1 MNGNLFWLNLKLMA
15 NHKTLRIG
23 AVVLLF
29 IPLLYTGMFLAG
41 YWDPYGHLDKLPVA
55 IVNEDKGALSD
66 GKELHLGQDMVD
78 NMKSSHT
85 LDYHFVERE
94 EAEKGLYDG
103 DYYLTI
109 VIPDNFSQSVTTLAG
124 DNPQPADLVYMTNPG
139 NNYVSGQIGSN
150 VLKELTNKV
159 SQNIVKSYTQT
170 VYGRM
175 QQMAEGFSSASSGA
189 EQLTQGTESAQDG
202 ANKLNNAIASLASG
216 AGKLKDSVK
225 PLEQGIDQ
233 LASGAAGLSAGTASL
248 AENLGKLKSSGEQL
262 ADGANVLQKN
272 AAAWSE
278 AAESASKAASG
289 MNGSAESL
297 QSQLH
302 AYAEQHPELKEDAA
316 FAAIV
321 NGSEKLAQD
330 ARDVIKSV
338 EGLEQPAQAA
348 QQSGAKLAAGQS
360 ALADGL
366 AKAYGGSGKLAA
378 GSAELE
384 NGLDNYS
391 NGIRKLQSGIS
402 RLAGGAQQLNNG
414 SQELLGGVIRLVD
427 GSQQLTAKLSD
438 AAQSTAGI
446 KASDAELN
454 MYAQPVQL
462 EQRELNTVKTYATG
476 SAPYFLALG
485 LLVGSLMASNI
496 IHFQEGQVRS
506 AWQKFWGRIGVFYLV
521 ALLQTIV
528 LDLIVLYAIG
538 LEVQSV
544 PKFFLLTLVTA
555 CMFTTLIL
563 MLVAIFGTLGKLAG
577 IALVVTQ
584 LASSGGTFPME
595 LAPQWIQTVGQCL
608 PMTYVLRAMKSVIS
622 TSNWDMYWSNTGIL
636 LAYLAGFAVIML
648 AAYLL
653 RSAKEAPAAPAAAH

>member
-1 MNGNLFWLNLKLMA
+1 MKGNLFWYNLKLMA

-23 AVVLLF
+23 SIVLLF

-41 YWDPYGHLDKLPVA
+41 YWDPYGHMDKLPVA
-55 IVNEDKGALSD
+55 IVNEDKGAAAA

-78 NMKSSHT
+78 NMKSTHA
-85 LDYHFVERE
+85 LDYHFVERDQ
-94 EAEKGLYDG
+94 AEKGLYNG

-109 VIPDNFSQSVTTLAG
+109 VIPDNFSQSVTTLTE
-124 DNPQPADLVYMTNPG
+124 DNPQPADLIYMTNPG

-170 VYGRM
+170 VYGKM
-175 QQMAEGFSSASSGA
+175 QQMADGFTTASSGA
-189 EQLTQGTESAQDG
+189 AQLTAGTESAQDG
-202 ANKLNNAIASLASG
+202 ASKLNDAIASLASD
-216 AGKLKDSVK
+216 AGKLGASTAQLQQGMKQLGSGADGLAAGAAALTES
-225 PLEQGIDQ
+225 LEKLNGAGAQ
-233 LASGAAGLSAGTASL
+233 LANDSGAIQQEA
-248 AENLGKLKSSGEQL
+248 
-262 ADGANVLQKN
+262 ANWK
-272 AAAWSE
+272 AAADT
-278 AAESASKAASG
+278 ASKAASDV
-289 MNGSAESL
+289 NGSADNLSSL
-297 QSQLH
+297 INE
-302 AYAEQHPELKEDAA
+302 YIEKHPELKDDPG
-316 FAAIV
+316 FAAIES
-321 NGSEKLAQD
+321 GSKELAD
-330 ARDVIKSV
+330 NTAKASKSMAD
-338 EGLEQPAQAA
+338 LQQPAAA
-348 QQSGAKLAAGQS
+348 LQQEGERLAAGQS
-360 ALADGL
+360 ALSGSLVEAYNGSSKLTAGSSKLQDGL
-366 AKAYGGSGKLAA
+366 RSYGEGIGKLQ
-378 GSAELE
+378 E
-384 NGLDNYS
+384 
-391 NGIRKLQSGIS
+391 GIS
-402 RLAGGAQQLNNG
+402 RLAGGAEQLNNG
-414 SQELLGGVIRLVD
+414 SAELLGGVIRLVD
-427 GSQQLTAKLSD
+427 GSQQLTNKLSD

-462 EQRELNTVKTYATG
+462 EQQELNTVKTYATG

-506 AWQKFWGRIGVFYLV
+506 AWQKFWGRIGVFYVV

-544 PKFFLLTLVTA
+544 PKFFLFTLITA

-563 MLVAIFGTLGKLAG
+563 MLVSIFGTLGKLAG

-595 LAPQWIQTVGQCL
+595 LAPQWIQAVGQCL
-608 PMTYVLRAMKSVIS
+608 PMTYVLRGMKSVIS

-636 LAYLAGFAVIML
+636 LAYLVSFAVIML

-653 RSAKEAPAAPAAAH
+653 RSRGEAPASAIAAH